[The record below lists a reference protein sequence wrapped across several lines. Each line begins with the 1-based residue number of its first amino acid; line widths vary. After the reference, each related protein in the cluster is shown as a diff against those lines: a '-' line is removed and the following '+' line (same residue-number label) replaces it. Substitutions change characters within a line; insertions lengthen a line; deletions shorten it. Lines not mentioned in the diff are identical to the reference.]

1 MAAETMR
8 STLQELHTLSQWC
21 IMSSTSCMRERGGE
35 GRGEKE
41 ERGRGGRGGGGE
53 RGGGEVNV
61 TDTISIDSIL
71 SCHDR
76 AEMYTE

>member
-1 MAAETMR
+1 
-8 STLQELHTLSQWC
+8 
-21 IMSSTSCMRERGGE
+21 MRERGGE
-35 GRGEKE
+35 GKRKREGE
-41 ERGRGGRGGGGE
+41 GE

-76 AEMYTE
+76 AEMYTV